1 MGDAGTES
9 VKRAGTGG
17 YGQAAMD
24 RRPWTGGYGQ
34 AAVDGRPWTGLMGP
48 EGQLLMP
55 WQYKRRGWSLAVMP
69 EPTSVFHAVRV

>member
-17 YGQAAMD
+17 YGQTAVDRRLWTDGRGQAAMD

-34 AAVDGRPWTGLMGP
+34 AAMDRINGS
-48 EGQLLMP
+48 
-55 WQYKRRGWSLAVMP
+55 RGAAFNALAI
-69 EPTSVFHAVRV
+69 